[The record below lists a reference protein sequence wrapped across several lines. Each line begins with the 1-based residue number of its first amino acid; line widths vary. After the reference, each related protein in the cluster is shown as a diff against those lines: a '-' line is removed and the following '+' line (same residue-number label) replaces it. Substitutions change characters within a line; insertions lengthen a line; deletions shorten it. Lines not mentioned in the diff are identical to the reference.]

1 MPDANRSDTRTL
13 SYGEALHE
21 ALHQEMARDEG
32 VFVLG
37 QGVDDLKGQYGST
50 LDLHKDFGADRNFDI
65 PIAEEATTGV
75 AVGAALA
82 GMRPVHVHQRMDFLM
97 LCMNQL
103 VNMAA
108 KYHYMSAGQVSV
120 PMVVRASIGRSWG
133 QGPQHSQAPYPF
145 FMHVPGLKVLAPTT
159 PHDAKGGL
167 VAAIRD
173 NNPVVFV
180 EHRLLFGNKG
190 VVPTEPYAI
199 EFGKARTL
207 RKGADI
213 TLVGVSYT
221 VTDCLRAA
229 SLLAK
234 VGIEA
239 EVIDLLSLS
248 PLDSDTVIAS
258 AKRTGHLVIADNTW
272 VTCGAGSEILARMME
287 TPDGHSVK
295 AARMG
300 YAPTTCPTTRCL
312 EDAYYPDPVSVALK
326 AAELLGIEE
335 SRVPRESDRR
345 ELEEFRGPF

>member
-1 MPDANRSDTRTL
+1 ML

-21 ALHQEMARDEG
+21 ALHQEMTRDAG

-50 LDLHKDFGADRNFDI
+50 LDLHKDFGADRNFDT
-65 PIAEEATTGV
+65 PIAEEAMTGV

-97 LCMNQL
+97 LCMNQI

-108 KYHYMSAGQVSV
+108 KYHYMSEGQVSV

-133 QGPQHSQAPYPF
+133 QGPQHSQAPYPY
-145 FMHVPGLKVLAPTT
+145 FMHVPGIKVLAPTT

-167 VAAIRD
+167 IAAIRD
-173 NNPVVFV
+173 NNPVIFI
-180 EHRLLFGNKG
+180 EHRLLFGNQG
-190 VVPTEPYAI
+190 VVPEEPYEL
-199 EFGKARTL
+199 EFGKARRL
-207 RKGADI
+207 RRGTDI

-229 SLLAK
+229 SLLAE

-239 EVIDLLSLS
+239 EVIDLLSLA
-248 PLDSDTVIAS
+248 PLDSATVLAS

-272 VTCGAGSEILARMME
+272 TMCGAGSEILARLME
-287 TPDGHSVK
+287 EGGETKVK

-300 YAPTTCPTTRCL
+300 YAPTACPTTRCL
-312 EDAYYPDPVSVALK
+312 EDAYYPSPVSVALK
-326 AAELLGIEE
+326 AASLLGAAADDI
-335 SRVPRESDRR
+335 PRSVTRN